1 MELGETAQCLGCLL
15 CKQEDQMGFN
25 PLSACKCLLPF
36 CKLQPLQRRETL
48 QSKLASETSCIGE
61 L

>member
-25 PLSACKCLLPF
+25 PLNACKCLLPF
-36 CKLQPLQRRETL
+36 CKLQSSERRESP
-48 QSKLASETSCIGE
+48 QSKLASATSCIGE
-61 L
+61 V